1 MQNLKSNLTI
11 SNTPPA
17 ISLISNSH
25 SLSRFFGVA
34 FALPALSCV
43 AFVALAEPAQSAQS
57 IQPTQSTQPAQ
68 STQSTQPAQPAQNP
82 QLQSLHHQ
90 KTYLQEQL
98 KDLEKNEQYQKDIE
112 TLQSKIQYLKQKQ
125 GLIPQQDTQPTQ
137 STEPQSTQP
146 QEITE
151 SSDENLEQV
160 AENEQ
165 KLPFEIEP
173 MNKEKSGAFIGLT
186 FGVASFTS
194 NQNTDYYGKKGNVEY
209 SPFTSFASLDKAVG
223 IYGLMIGYKHGITG
237 GFGLRYYADINYMP
251 QNKIWSMNYALNID
265 GLLNIV
271 EKNHNFFGFFA
282 GVGVGAQT
290 HGWSDRLLESML
302 EVAGDSAGTT
312 KGVTLQGSPNNH
324 KDRNFSNPKT
334 SVNVAINFGIR
345 ASLARHHDIELG
357 VRFRPLRTTLIEEKI
372 EPQVYSTTK
381 KFGIQGRIGSPYD
394 IFLRYVYV
402 F

>member
-1 MQNLKSNLTI
+1 MLLS
-11 SNTPPA
+11 
-17 ISLISNSH
+17 SL
-25 SLSRFFGVA
+25 F
-34 FALPALSCV
+34 ALSCL
-43 AFVALAEPAQSAQS
+43 AFIDTALAEPTQSA
-57 IQPTQSTQPAQ
+57 QPTQSTQ
-68 STQSTQPAQPAQNP
+68 NP
-82 QLQSLHHQ
+82 QPQSLHHQ

-112 TLQSKIQYLKQKQ
+112 TLQSKIQYLKEKQ
-125 GLIPQQDTQPTQ
+125 GLLPQQEVQPMQTAEPQPTQ
-137 STEPQSTQP
+137 TQ
-146 QEITE
+146 EMAE
-151 SSDENLEQV
+151 SNDENLAQV

-194 NQNTDYYGKKGNVEY
+194 NLDTYYHGKKGGVENR
-209 SPFTSFASLDKAVG
+209 FTSSASLDKAVG

-237 GFGLRYYADINYMP
+237 GFGLRYYADINYVP

-302 EVAGDSAGTT
+302 EVAGDSAGTN
-312 KGVTLQGSPNNH
+312 GVTLQGSPSNH
-324 KDRNFSNPKT
+324 KGKKFSNPKT

-357 VRFRPLRTTLIEEKI
+357 VRFRPLRSTLIEEKI
-372 EPQVYSTTK
+372 EPQVYSTTE